1 MTPGKNVI
9 AGVVVTG
16 DDCSTVL
23 LIPGK
28 NLSQVSLSRAKLFSS
43 VDTSDKFIAGV
54 IVTGDN
60 CSVVSTTPVINLSLV
75 STTLPITESP
85 SQRSIA
91 WVVDTGDKFVYRRY
105 R

>member
-1 MTPGKNVI
+1 MTPGKNDI

-16 DDCSTVL
+16 DDCSPVL

-28 NLSQVSLSRAKLFSS
+28 NLSQVSLFSS

-54 IVTGDN
+54 IVTGVN
-60 CSVVSTTPVINLSLV
+60 CSVVSTTPVINLSPV

-85 SQRSIA
+85 
-91 WVVDTGDKFVYRRY
+91 
-105 R
+105 